1 MSTAASIFTII
12 VIILFTTI
20 AAFYYYT
27 VLNYKKTTYF
37 KITGIPYLKMLFDSG
52 RYGEYLTYI
61 YIREY
66 EQNGA
71 KFLFNV
77 YLPRENN
84 ETTEIDVLMIY
95 KSGLYVFESKNYSGW
110 IFGDEKSKNWT
121 QTLPSGRK
129 SHKEHFFNP
138 IMQNKL
144 HIKWLLNALER
155 DIPTHSIIVF
165 SERCTLKSINNVS
178 SNIKV
183 IKRGDVKSTVD
194 QIDLSTGEILTNET
208 IDEIYNKLYNS
219 SQVDENTKEKHIEN
233 IKQRIEDNAV
243 NNNPVLPDETKH
255 ICPRC
260 GSLLVLRTAKKG
272 ENAGKSFYG
281 CSSYPKCRYIK
292 KD

>member
-1 MSTAASIFTII
+1 MTTAASIFTII

-243 NNNPVLPDETKH
+243 NNNSVLPDETKH

>member
-1 MSTAASIFTII
+1 MSTAVSIFTII
-12 VIILFTTI
+12 VIILFTII

-110 IFGDEKSKNWT
+110 IFGDEKNKNWT

-144 HIKWLLNALER
+144 HIKWLLNALES

-233 IKQRIEDNAV
+233 IKHRIEDNAV
-243 NNNPVLPDETKH
+243 NNNSVLPDETKP

-272 ENAGKSFYG
+272 ENVGKSFYG

>member
-1 MSTAASIFTII
+1 
-12 VIILFTTI
+12 
-20 AAFYYYT
+20 
-27 VLNYKKTTYF
+27 
-37 KITGIPYLKMLFDSG
+37 MLFDSG

-243 NNNPVLPDETKH
+243 NNNSVLPDETKH

>member
-243 NNNPVLPDETKH
+243 NNNSVLPDETKH